1 MRKGDGDLRVRRAV
15 LGDESILR
23 DVRLQALTE
32 APEAFGSTYEREV
45 DRTKSD
51 WQRWLSPGVTFIL
64 DGPEGACGIIAGVAD
79 ATDPAIVHLLA
90 MWVHPAIR
98 GSGAADELVAAVL
111 AWAKSEGA
119 RLVRLNVMQPNQ
131 RARRFYERCGFRL
144 TGHESIRER
153 DGLIEIQMERPAD
166 LM

>member
-23 DVRLQALTE
+23 EVRLQALCE
-32 APEAFGSTYEREV
+32 APEAFGSTYEREWA
-45 DRTKSD
+45 RKQSD
-51 WQRWLSPGVTFIL
+51 WQGWLSPGVAFML
-64 DGPEGACGIIAGVAD
+64 ERPEGACGMVAGLAD
-79 ATDPAIVHLLA
+79 AADPAVVHLMA

-98 GSGAADELVAAVL
+98 GSGAADKLVAAVL
-111 AWAKSEGA
+111 AWAKSMDA
-119 RLVRLNVMQPNQ
+119 RSVQLKVMQPNH

-153 DGLIEIQMERPAD
+153 DGLIEVQMERPMEA
-166 LM
+166 